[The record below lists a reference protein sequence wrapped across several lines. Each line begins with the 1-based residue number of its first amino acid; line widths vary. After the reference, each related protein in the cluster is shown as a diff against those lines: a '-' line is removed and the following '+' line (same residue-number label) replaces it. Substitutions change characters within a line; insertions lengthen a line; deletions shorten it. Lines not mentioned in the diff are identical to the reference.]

1 MGGAR
6 PPANAIMRPSPDPR
20 LFIPTLRLEETP
32 SSKAN
37 ARQGTTKMMRVLV
50 AWATQTRHHVRRRDK
65 VGWLWTVVKLFEKLL
80 QVRTRYWMEVGRSSL
95 DDKLNFVHVKNVGTS
110 ITYTY
115 LVS

>member
-6 PPANAIMRPSPDPR
+6 PPANAIMRLSPDPG

-65 VGWLWTVVKLFEKLL
+65 VGWLWTVVKLFENLL
-80 QVRTRYWMEVGRSSL
+80 QVRTGWRSVARRSMI
-95 DDKLNFVHVKNVGTS
+95 N
-110 ITYTY
+110 
-115 LVS
+115 